1 MQTIAPERETLM
13 RVKDVAR
20 ELDQSVSAVY
30 RKIAA
35 GDLPAVRLGSSER
48 APIRVP
54 AGALRE
60 WLFGVAP
67 PPADG
72 AAVPVPPGE

>member
-1 MQTIAPERETLM
+1 MPVVTRENERGSLM

-30 RKIAA
+30 RKIAS

-48 APIRVP
+48 SPIRISAAELHAWLDRSRPPVV
-54 AGALRE
+54 GAE
-60 WLFGVAP
+60 EEA
-67 PPADG
+67 
-72 AAVPVPPGE
+72 

>member
-1 MQTIAPERETLM
+1 MSTHTQERDSLM

-35 GDLPAVRLGSSER
+35 GDLPSVRLGSSER
-48 APIRVP
+48 APLRVP
-54 AGALRE
+54 ERAFRA
-60 WLFGVAP
+60 WLYGEG
-67 PPADG
+67 DG
-72 AAVPVPPGE
+72 A